1 MNERRYPVY
10 RERLDRVDYAATV
23 QDAIFAQR
31 LEAFV
36 RKTDEVVRY
45 KEWERTPLLDRLRH
59 ALHATLPDAK
69 DRR

>member
-10 RERLDRVDYAATV
+10 RERHNRVDYVATV

-31 LEAFV
+31 AEAFV
-36 RKTDEVVRY
+36 RKAHEAARY
-45 KEWERTPLLDRLRH
+45 KEWKRTPLLGRLRH
-59 ALHATLPDAK
+59 ALHATLPDTK